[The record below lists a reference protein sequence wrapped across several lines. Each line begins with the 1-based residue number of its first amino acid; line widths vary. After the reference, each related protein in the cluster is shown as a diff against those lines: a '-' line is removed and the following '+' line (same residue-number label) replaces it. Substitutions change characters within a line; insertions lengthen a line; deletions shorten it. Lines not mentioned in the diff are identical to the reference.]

1 MEMDRRKTKQNK
13 NNPNTKTQI
22 ELQRVQRRL
31 RTAEHSPPQIL
42 AAGLLSFQMFM
53 DCCQNKG
60 FAACG

>member
-22 ELQRVQRRL
+22 ELPVQRVQRRL
-31 RTAEHSPPQIL
+31 RTAEHSSPQIL

-53 DCCQNKG
+53 DCC
-60 FAACG
+60 

>member
-1 MEMDRRKTKQNK
+1 MEMDRGKTKQNK

-31 RTAEHSPPQIL
+31 RTAEHSSPQIP

-53 DCCQNKG
+53 GCC
-60 FAACG
+60 